1 MDIRVYIH
9 EEGRHEPDSVDT
21 KSDAEVGVVL
31 EVGDDADTFVLIEDE
46 ADAIDLA
53 LTFDGAGIGDR
64 KHVFR
69 GKRKRVAVTILFN
82 GERRNHEF
90 SASTRVK
97 RVFRWATGEHGF
109 NLSDADAAEHTLALP
124 DNTIPASDVHIGS
137 LDDATPGHVEF
148 RLIPKHRYEG

>member
-9 EEGRHEPDSVDT
+9 DEGRHDPDSVDT
-21 KSDAEVGVVL
+21 KMAAEIGVAL
-31 EVGDDADTFVLIEDE
+31 EVNGDGERFVLIEDE
-46 ADAIDLA
+46 DEAIDLA
-53 LTFDGAGIGDR
+53 LTFDAAGIGDR

-69 GKRKRVAVTILFN
+69 GKRKRVTATILYN
-82 GERRNHEF
+82 GERRRHEF
-90 SASTRVK
+90 SSSTRVK

-109 NLSDADAAEHTLALP
+109 HLSDADAAEHTLALP

-137 LDDATPGHVEF
+137 LDDVTPGHVEL

>member
-9 EEGRHEPDSVDT
+9 EEGRHDPDFIDT
-21 KSDAEVGVVL
+21 QFGAEVGVAL
-31 EVGDDADTFVLIEDE
+31 EIDGGSETFVLLEDE
-46 ADAIDLA
+46 DEPIDLA
-53 LTFDGAGIGDR
+53 LTFDAAGIGDR

-82 GERRNHEF
+82 GERRKHEF

-97 RVFRWATGEHGF
+97 RVFRWATSEHGF
-109 NLSDADAAEHTLALP
+109 DLSDADAAEHTLALP
-124 DNTIPASDVHIGS
+124 DNTIPASDAHIGS

>member
-9 EEGRHEPDSVDT
+9 EEGRHDPDSVDT
-21 KSDAEVGVVL
+21 RIGAEVGIAL
-31 EVGDDADTFVLIEDE
+31 EVDRDGETFVLIEDE
-46 ADAIDLA
+46 EDAIDLA
-53 LTFDGAGIGDR
+53 LTFGDAGIGDR
-64 KHVFR
+64 KHLFR

-82 GERRNHEF
+82 GERRKHEF
-90 SASTRVK
+90 SASTRVN
-97 RVFRWATGEHGF
+97 RVFHWATGEHGF
-109 NLSDADAAEHTLALP
+109 DLSDADAAEHTFALP